1 VKMTINKQLR
11 SRERPPFLFAFI
23 WLFYLAFPIA
33 TLWRQPPLEMALDFG
48 LVAGFALCYIVSFR
62 FRRARLLF
70 ILAQLSIIALF
81 CFRYDSGF
89 LYMAFYPSPVIG
101 TLPSFRKMTLALGAM
116 LLLFVSAALYYGLF
130 SNGDQLLQMLPA
142 MLVMLAMP
150 FAIRISLRSKE
161 LRNKL
166 TLANEE
172 ISRLSR
178 VEERQ
183 RISRDLHDT
192 LGHTL
197 SLITLKSELTERFIA
212 GGHSER
218 AIKEVQDIQTTS
230 RAALQQVRELVSGM
244 NAVTIR
250 EEVDQAKKILSAAGI
265 LLETEGDMNAPI
277 SSPVIDNIVGLCL
290 REAVTNVVKHSKA
303 KKCTIKRVDES
314 DRLCVSVT
322 DNGSGGMQLASP
334 GTTSIGGNGLV
345 GIRERLKLVE
355 GILYCESE
363 ERVGTT
369 LTFIVPRVAKS
380 IVSSGGRA
388 GS

>member
-1 VKMTINKQLR
+1 
-11 SRERPPFLFAFI
+11 
-23 WLFYLAFPIA
+23 
-33 TLWRQPPLEMALDFG
+33 MALEFV
-48 LVAGFALCYIVSFR
+48 LVIVFAISYILSFSFR
-62 FRRARLLF
+62 KGRLLF
-70 ILAQLSIIALF
+70 ILVQLAIIALF

-101 TLPSFRKMTLALGAM
+101 SLQSIKKITVAVGAM
-116 LLLFVSAALYYGLF
+116 LLLFVAAFLHYGVY

-150 FAIRISLRSKE
+150 FAIRLTLRSRE

-166 TLANEE
+166 SLANEE

-178 VEERQ
+178 IEERQ

-197 SLITLKSELTERFIA
+197 SLITLKSELTERFIVA
-212 GGHSER
+212 GKSER
-218 AIKEVQDIQTTS
+218 AIKEVQDIQATS
-230 RAALQQVRELVSGM
+230 RAALHQVRELVSGM

-250 EEVDQAKKILSAAGI
+250 EEVDQAKKILSAARV
-265 LLETEGDMNAPI
+265 LLETEGDLNAPI

-303 KKCTIKRVDES
+303 KKCTIKRVDEP

-322 DNGSGGMQLASP
+322 DDGCGGMQLSSP
-334 GTTSIGGNGLV
+334 GTTLGGGNGLI

-355 GILYCESE
+355 GILYCESK

-388 GS
+388 EP

>member
-1 VKMTINKQLR
+1 MTTDKPSR
-11 SRERPPFLFAFI
+11 SRERPPFIFAFI

-33 TLWRQPPLEMALDFG
+33 VLLRQPALEMALDG
-48 LVAGFALCYIVSFR
+48 VLIVVFALSYIVSFR
-62 FRRARLLF
+62 FRKGRLLLVL
-70 ILAQLSIIALF
+70 IQLAIIAFF
-81 CFRYDSGF
+81 CFRYGVGF
-89 LYMAFYPSPVIG
+89 LYMTFYPSPVIG
-101 TLPSFRKMTLALGAM
+101 TLPSIRKITLALGAM
-116 LLLFVSAALYYGLF
+116 LLLFGTAFLHYGLF
-130 SNGDQLLQMLPA
+130 SNGDELLQIIPA
-142 MLVMLAMP
+142 LLVMLVMP
-150 FAIRISLRSKE
+150 FAIRMGQRSKE

-166 TLANEE
+166 SLANEE
-172 ISRLSR
+172 IVRLSR
-178 VEERQ
+178 IEERQ

-197 SLITLKSELTERFIA
+197 SLITLKSELTERFITA
-212 GGHSER
+212 GHAER
-218 AIKEVQDIQTTS
+218 AVKEVQDIQATS

-250 EEVDQAKKILSAAGI
+250 EEVDQAKKILSAAGVI
-265 LLETEGDMNAPI
+265 LETEGDLDAPI

-303 KKCTIKRVDES
+303 KKCTIKRVDEP

-322 DNGSGGMQLASP
+322 DNGTGGIQLSTP
-334 GTTSIGGNGLV
+334 GTVLGGGNGLI

-363 ERVGTT
+363 ERIGTT

-388 GS
+388 E